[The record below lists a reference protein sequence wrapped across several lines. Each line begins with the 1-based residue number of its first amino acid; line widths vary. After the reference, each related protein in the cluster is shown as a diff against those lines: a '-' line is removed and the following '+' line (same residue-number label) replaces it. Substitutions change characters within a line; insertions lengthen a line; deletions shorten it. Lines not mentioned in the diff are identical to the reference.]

1 MRHLVRLFL
10 FVCAL
15 VPALPSRAGEDDI
28 AIAIVYDTSGSM
40 SLPVKDRDNRRAP
53 KFEIANRALESIVK
67 ELEQFSAKGGK
78 KLQVGLFT
86 FTQQG
91 GQAAVPLAPFDA
103 GKLRGWLTGFKKPDG
118 GTPLGNATA
127 EAARALLK
135 AKAGSRHV
143 LVVTDGENTFGPPPE
158 QVMPKLFDQA
168 IQAGHSLHFHFVA
181 FDVNAAVFAGVK
193 KQGATLVSAAD
204 EKQLTEKL
212 TFVLE
217 EKILLEKE

>member
-1 MRHLVRLFL
+1 MSAFLRLLCLV
-10 FVCAL
+10 V
-15 VPALPSRAGEDDI
+15 VPLLTLPLRADEDDI

-40 SLPVKDRDNRRAP
+40 SLPVKDRDNRQAP

-67 ELEQFSAKGGK
+67 QLEQFSAKGGK

-86 FTQQG
+86 FTLQG
-91 GQAAVPLAPFDA
+91 GQAVVPLAPFDPA
-103 GKLRGWLTGFKKPDG
+103 KLRGWLAGFKKPDG
-118 GTPLGNATA
+118 GTPLGNAAA

-143 LVVTDGENTFGPPPE
+143 LIITDGENTIGPAPE
-158 QVMPKLFDQA
+158 LVMPKLFDEA
-168 IQAGHSLHFHFVA
+168 IKAGNSLHFHFVA
-181 FDVNAAVFAGVK
+181 FDVKAAVFAGVK
-193 KQGATLVSAAD
+193 QHGATLVSAAD

-212 TFVLE
+212 TFVLK